1 MLEAKEQ
8 LESISRD
15 IENIK
20 NEWKIQNR
28 EIINNHNYNC
38 VDGNE
43 IIQEKKKSVNFK
55 GKLEINHLKNQTE
68 NKQKKKNNL
77 QGPT

>member
-20 NEWKIQNR
+20 NEWKIQNL

-43 IIQEKKKSVNFK
+43 IIQEKKKSVNFNI
-55 GKLEINHLKNQTE
+55 KLEINHLKNQTE
-68 NKQKKKNNL
+68 NKQKKKK
-77 QGPT
+77 